1 MKKKTL
7 FIVTTVPETLDTI
20 LKNQPKFLNNTFD
33 VSVVSSP
40 ATALKRVAKNE
51 GVSVHPVLM
60 SRGINV
66 FRDFISL
73 FFMIKLFL
81 IHKPDIVHSYTP
93 KAGLIA
99 MLAARLCFVKIKI
112 HTFTGLIFPTQTGF
126 KKSLLIFIDR
136 IICKS
141 ATHIVPEGEGVKR
154 DLLSYKITSK
164 QLKLIGNGN
173 IAGIDIEYF
182 NKNNNSINTNL
193 KSELS
198 IPVEHFVFTFV
209 GRLNIDK
216 GIKELVNAFLL
227 QTENNHLLL
236 VGDIDDTAPIQPD
249 IMAIIKN
256 HSRIHMLGF
265 HSDIRPALIASDVLI
280 LSSYREGFPN
290 VVLQAGAMSLPVIAT
305 DINGCNEIITPDFNG
320 WLVEPRNED
329 SLAKAM
335 QNAINTSTPS
345 LSLMACNARTRIVE
359 RFERN
364 TYLKTLENF
373 YEQLVKS

>member
-1 MKKKTL
+1 
-7 FIVTTVPETLDTI
+7 
-20 LKNQPKFLNNTFD
+20 
-33 VSVVSSP
+33 
-40 ATALKRVAKNE
+40 
-51 GVSVHPVLM
+51 M

-66 FRDFISL
+66 FRDIISL

-99 MLAARLCFVKIKI
+99 MLAARLCFVPIKI

-136 IICKS
+136 LICKS

-164 QLKLIGNGN
+164 QLNLIGNGN
-173 IAGIDIEYF
+173 IAGIDVGYF
-182 NKNNNSINTNL
+182 NKNNDGISTNL

-198 IPVEHFVFTFV
+198 IPTEHFIFTFV

-216 GIKELVNAFLL
+216 GIKELVNAFVL
-227 QTENNHLLL
+227 QTEKNHLIL

-249 IMAIIKN
+249 IMTIIKN
-256 HSRIHMLGF
+256 HPRIHMLGF
-265 HSDIRPALIASDVLI
+265 QSDIRPALMASNVLV

-305 DINGCNEIITPDFNG
+305 DINGCNEIITPNFNG
-320 WLVEPRNED
+320 WLVEPKNEAC
-329 SLAKAM
+329 LAKAM
-335 QNAINTSTPS
+335 QVATNISKSS
-345 LSLMACNARTRIVE
+345 LSSMACNARSRVVE
-359 RFERN
+359 KFERN
-364 TYLKTLENF
+364 NYLKTLES
-373 YEQLVKS
+373 YYLQVVKS